1 MFWGRRRFTMSR
13 TVLVQFRRGQDED
26 RALVSRLRDFGE
38 IVFRKLPSEKGWGEI
53 DLTEVDKA
61 TQDFSITNV
70 KASKLRQ
77 LQDWVFSE
85 AELQQLQI
93 VLEVR

>member
-1 MFWGRRRFTMSR
+1 MSL
-13 TVLVQFRRGQDED
+13 TVTIEFPGGQDED

-38 IVFRKLPSEKGWGEI
+38 IVFRKLSSEKGWGEI
-53 DLTEVDKA
+53 DLTEVDRA

-70 KASKLRQ
+70 KAAKLRQ
-77 LQDWVFSE
+77 LQDWVRSE
-85 AELQQLQI
+85 AKRQQLQI